1 MGKVS
6 IHGLKDLSYIDKTL
20 DGAPTLK
27 EDREAVTLSSWT
39 DRVYL
44 SAPNN
49 LSIQGAGSS
58 GGKLSLSKTNLADCV
73 VWNPWAEKAAGMGDL
88 GAENWEGFVCVCHTH
103 HSGAGTAVDSQS
115 QAAVLALMSYS
126 SLGFDTLIRNL
137 HFNTFLWNI
146 FMNLTKRN
154 SKLYLASHY
163 IKDEDLC

>member
-1 MGKVS
+1 MFTLLYLTFRVPHVGKVS

-88 GAENWEGFVCVCHTH
+88 GAENWEGFVCVEAGQCVTPTTLAPGQQWTATH
-103 HSGAGTAVDSQS
+103 RLQ
-115 QAAVLALMSYS
+115 YS
-126 SLGFDTLIRNL
+126 P
-137 HFNTFLWNI
+137 
-146 FMNLTKRN
+146 
-154 SKLYLASHY
+154 
-163 IKDEDLC
+163 